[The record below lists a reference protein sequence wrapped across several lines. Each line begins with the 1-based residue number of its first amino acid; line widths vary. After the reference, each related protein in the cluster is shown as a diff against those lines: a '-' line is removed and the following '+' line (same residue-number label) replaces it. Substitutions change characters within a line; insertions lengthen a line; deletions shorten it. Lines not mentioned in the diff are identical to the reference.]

1 MVDNE
6 MDEIEES
13 ENTDELDGSRAPF
26 LDHLEELRSRIWQSL
41 IAVLITSLICWV
53 YRETAFELI
62 TRPLYQILKETDAS
76 AAMKFRTVA
85 GAFMFQFKTTLL
97 GGVFLAMPLL
107 LYQIWRFVAP
117 GLYSSERKM
126 ALPFMILASIC
137 FYGGVTFAYTVAL
150 PVTFDFLMGF
160 EIGLGEFQLQPDITS
175 EDYFGLFTQGLL
187 VFGVLFL
194 LPVVLGFLASAGF
207 ITHKDLLKFWRW
219 AVVISFIL
227 GAFLS
232 PPDPLTQ
239 FIYAFPMIAL
249 YGLSILVAYF
259 VAKKDNDDDEEAE

>member
-1 MVDNE
+1 
-6 MDEIEES
+6 MDETER
-13 ENTDELDGSRAPF
+13 DELEASKAPF
-26 LDHLEELRSRIWQSL
+26 LEHLEELRRRIWYAM
-41 IAVLITSLICWV
+41 ITILITSIFCWL
-53 YRETAFELI
+53 YREVLFELI
-62 TRPLYQILKETDAS
+62 TRPLYDILKEADET

-97 GGVFLAMPLL
+97 GGVFLAMPVLL
-107 LYQIWRFVAP
+107 FQIWRFVAP

-126 ALPFMILASIC
+126 ALPFMFLASIC
-137 FYGGVTFAYTVAL
+137 FYGGVLFAYTIAL

-160 EIGLGEFQLQPDITS
+160 EIGIGAFRLEPDITS

-187 VFGVLFL
+187 VFGILFL

-207 ITHKDLLKFWRW
+207 ITHRDLLKFWRW
-219 AVVISFIL
+219 AVVLSFIL

-239 FIYAFPMIAL
+239 FIYAFPMISL
-249 YGLSILVAYF
+249 YGLSILVAF
-259 VAKKDNDDDEEAE
+259 LVSKKDDEDEEMA